1 MKLAIFDIDG
11 TLTRTNYADKACY
24 LRTIQS
30 IIHPEIADYEEESF
44 THFTDSC
51 MVRELWQRRRG
62 EEPTQAQIAAFQS
75 TYFAHLRDI
84 YAESKQHFAPLPA
97 AQDILLRLQAE
108 GWAIALATGCWRE
121 SANMKLDFAGVQIP
135 PNVPFSTASDGYSRQ
150 DIMQNAI
157 RWSADHYLG
166 QDNQRSGD
174 FSKIVYVGDGIWDLR
189 TCASLAIPFVGID
202 AENDAQRRQK
212 LGAHFLL
219 EDYANFELL
228 LACLHQATAPDLSA
242 NQF

>member
-30 IIHPEIADYEEESF
+30 LIHPEIGDYEEESF

-51 MVRELWQRRRG
+51 MVRELWLRWRKK
-62 EEPTQAQIAAFQS
+62 EATADEIATFQS
-75 TYFAHLRDI
+75 VYFAHLRDI
-84 YAESKQHFAPLPA
+84 YAESRQHFAPLPA
-97 AQDILLRLQAE
+97 AEDILLRLQAE

-121 SANMKLDFAGVQIP
+121 SANMKLQFAGVKVP
-135 PNVPFSTASDGYSRQ
+135 ENAPFSTASDGYSRQ

-157 RWSADHYLG
+157 RWAADYYLG
-166 QDNQRSGD
+166 QDAQHSGD
-174 FSKIVYVGDGIWDLR
+174 FSKIVYIGDGIWDLR

-202 AENDAQRRQK
+202 AENDEKRRQK

-219 EDYANFELL
+219 QDYGNFEQL

-242 NQF
+242 SQF